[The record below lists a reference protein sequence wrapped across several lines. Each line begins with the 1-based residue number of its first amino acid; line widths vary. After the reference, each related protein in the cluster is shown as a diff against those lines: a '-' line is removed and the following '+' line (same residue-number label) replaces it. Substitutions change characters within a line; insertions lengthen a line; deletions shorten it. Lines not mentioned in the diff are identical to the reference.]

1 MCRFK
6 KCILCILF
14 LAAKLC
20 VYAQNAP
27 APKAAGIKLS
37 FEKVYLHTDRDV
49 YALGDTL
56 WFKAYLVN
64 AQDNKPAA
72 SSGNLYVEL
81 IAPDSARM
89 VNREI
94 IRLENGL
101 GKGDITLGDSVRAG
115 HYKLRAYTNWM
126 RNFGD
131 NFVFEKDITVL
142 DASANPAAK
151 TSKTNTI
158 TTSGTASTATTIAS
172 ASTPTVRFYPEGGSL
187 VEGLSAIV
195 GVKAEDAAGKGIPL
209 SGAILSASGD
219 TVSRFSCD
227 DLGMGVFAML
237 PIAGQTYHAV
247 ANKVSFSFPN
257 AISKGFTLQIRQTDS
272 LIHAIVS
279 TSDTTVKATSL
290 LTVKHGGVT
299 LLSQQ
304 FQMKAQQ
311 LSVRIPT
318 GTLPEGIAAIT
329 LYDDQSRPECER
341 LVYIHH
347 PGSKN
352 KVNITTNKNTY
363 KSKEQVTVSI
373 NAQPNASLSMA
384 VVDASMVPLKAG
396 NIISYLNLQSE
407 IRGNIEQPD
416 RYFDSTNVDRE
427 KQLNELMLTQGWR
440 DFVWRRLADTAIHI
454 SYAAENGIT
463 IAGSVKDENL
473 NRAIPG
479 ANLTLYTPD
488 AKGTK
493 LYTGRTDSLG
503 LFNFG
508 GLMLYGQ
515 QNIRITSVNGK
526 GEKRGSITVD
536 TMAHIPVQLA
546 PSNPASSAAAAVATS
561 AIEQRVTD
569 MKMARISGVTKL
581 KEVSIR
587 AKKNIVTRSGA
598 VLTNWGADQEFDI
611 KPEDAQYKTLEW
623 YLLQHIKGVRQ
634 SSPPGP
640 TGVVFSGVDTSG
652 RRVPN
657 MSGSGIT
664 VNQGRTVLMPPLLI
678 VNGKELYM
686 DEPTQAEAYRI
697 TYFNMPITKFKHI
710 VLKHMVGTLHGVKA
724 DGSMMSASQETQ
736 MVDRYLLYLT
746 LDENAMISNPGSLSM
761 DISGYYEA
769 RNFYEPGP
777 GSKPSVADYR
787 TTVHWEPNIKTDAA
801 GKATI
806 NFYNAVPQSNTRIM
820 IEGITNT
827 GIPLNGTGGYQ
838 TK

>member
-1 MCRFK
+1 MYRFK
-6 KCILCILF
+6 KCIVCILLF
-14 LAAKLC
+14 AVKLG

-27 APKAAGIKLS
+27 APKSASVKLS

-64 AQDNKPAA
+64 AQDNKPAN

-81 IAPDSARM
+81 IATDAAQII
-89 VNREI
+89 NREI
-94 IRLENGL
+94 IRLDNGL
-101 GKGDITLGDSVRAG
+101 GKGDITLGDSVKAG
-115 HYKLRAYTNWM
+115 HYQLRAYTSWM

-131 NFVFEKDITVL
+131 NFVFNKDITVL
-142 DASANPAAK
+142 NTSATPTPSKSDKTTNSIAASSSTTTATLSPAA
-151 TSKTNTI
+151 
-158 TTSGTASTATTIAS
+158 
-172 ASTPTVRFYPEGGSL
+172 PTVNFYPEGGSL

-219 TVSRFSCD
+219 TISHFTCD

-237 PIAGQTYHAV
+237 PLAGQTYHAV
-247 ANKVSFSFPN
+247 ANKISFDFPKTL
-257 AISKGFTLQIRQTDS
+257 SKGYTLQIRQTDS

-279 TSDTTVKATSL
+279 TSDTTAKAANL
-290 LTVKHGGVT
+290 LTIKHAGIT

-304 FQMKAQQ
+304 FQMKSKQ
-311 LSVRIPT
+311 LAVRIPT
-318 GTLPEGIAAIT
+318 VTLPEGIAAIT
-329 LYDDQSRPECER
+329 LYDDQGKPECER

-347 PGSKN
+347 PGNKN
-352 KVNITTNKNTY
+352 KIGITTNKNIY
-363 KSKEQVTVSI
+363 KSKEQVTVNI
-373 NAQPNASLSMA
+373 NAQPNANLSMA
-384 VVDASMVPLKAG
+384 VVDASMVPVKAG
-396 NIISYLNLQSE
+396 NIVSYLNLQSE
-407 IRGNIEQPD
+407 IRGNIEQAD

-427 KQLNELMLTQGWR
+427 KQLNELMLVQGWR

-463 IAGSVKDENL
+463 IAGNVKDENL

-479 ANLTLYTPD
+479 ANLTMYTPD

-503 LFNFG
+503 RFNFG
-508 GLMLYGQ
+508 GVMLYGQ
-515 QNIRITSVNGK
+515 QGIRITSVNDK

-536 TMAHIPVQLA
+536 TLAHIPVPL
-546 PSNPASSAAAAVATS
+546 SHPASVSSTAEATATS
-561 AIEQRVTD
+561 IIEQRITA
-569 MKMARISGVTKL
+569 MKMARINGVTKL

-587 AKKNIVTRSGA
+587 ARKNIVTRGGA
-598 VLTNWGADQEFDI
+598 VLTTWGPDQEFDI

-634 SSPPGP
+634 SYPPGP

-652 RRVPN
+652 RRIPTF
-657 MSGSGIT
+657 SGGIT
-664 VNQGRTVLMPPLLI
+664 ANQGRTVLMPPLLI
-678 VNGKELYM
+678 INGKELYM
-686 DEPTQAEAYRI
+686 DEPTQAESYRI

-710 VLKHMVGTLHGVKA
+710 ILKHMVGTLHGVKA
-724 DGSMMSASQETQ
+724 DGSAMSASQETQ

-746 LDENAMISNPGSLSM
+746 LDDNAMISNPGSLSM
-761 DISGYYEA
+761 DITGYYEA
-769 RNFYEPGP
+769 RDFYEPAP
-777 GSKPSVADYR
+777 GSKASVADYR
-787 TTVHWEPNIKTDAA
+787 TTVHWEPNIKTDAT
-801 GKATI
+801 GKAVV
-806 NFYNAVPQSNTRIM
+806 NFYNAVPQANTRIM
-820 IEGITNT
+820 IEGISNS
-827 GIPLNGTGGYQ
+827 GIPVNGTAGYQ